1 MSQELEKNIEL
12 GSELDFNLKLEDGKA
27 IIELEHEGSL
37 GFAKVQVGV
46 DAVKLVD
53 KLTDLIPGEM
63 DDAILD
69 KWVAS
74 LLTKKTNP

>member
-1 MSQELEKNIEL
+1 MTELKKEVEI
-12 GSELDFNLKLEDGKA
+12 GSELDFEVKLEDGKA
-27 IIELEHEGSL
+27 IIGLEHEGSL
-37 GFAKVQVGV
+37 GFAKVEVGV

-69 KWVAS
+69 NWVAN
-74 LLTKKTNP
+74 LLAKKTNP